1 MKKLLF
7 LLLLLISSFAFSQ
20 ENPSAVE
27 DGIIKRCPIETKAT
41 WYSVYIGPIGI
52 RKNITI
58 VSDSTISGRV
68 TKGAFKNSLGQPD
81 TSTGYYMLG
90 KIKQWKNRNSDYFYY
105 RSDTTGAFWI
115 QIEYINGPSLE
126 TGGISLS
133 DLAQLGL
140 INGDTTYF
148 SVLKARLGNNKIY
161 TTGSD
166 GRNFLITNTT
176 NEDSARIQISLSGN
190 GGIVV
195 NYYGATILG
204 NSGNPQAND
213 SIMIKFGMNNVYWKY
228 STAWTTNG
236 QIGDPTTGVGVLS
249 PNNTDSLIFR
259 GLTNS
264 TSGKYN
270 FLGNFY
276 INGTEV
282 TTVDTSL
289 FVKRSAFS
297 QSIEATGGNVNII
310 GSILVTGRISIDTI
324 FNPTTDLI
332 INDSTRITGTLN
344 VAGNTTL
351 SNLSASNVAAS
362 SSGAFNIL
370 NRWTQVASADGV
382 FAQSNWASTGFTS
395 FTVGAGSITAGF
407 IRGTSDTD
415 ITALML
421 RSPNGT
427 LRYAWIDDS
436 NNWVIGTSA
445 P

>member
-105 RSDTTGAFWI
+105 RSDTTGACWI
-115 QIEYINGPSLE
+115 QIEYINGLSLE
-126 TGGISLS
+126 TGVISLS

-166 GRNFLITNTT
+166 GRDFLITNTT

-282 TTVDTSL
+282 TTET
-289 FVKRSAFS
+289 
-297 QSIEATGGNVNII
+297 
-310 GSILVTGRISIDTI
+310 
-324 FNPTTDLI
+324 
-332 INDSTRITGTLN
+332 DSTIDPNDFASGDTLVLRHKVYYLGIRNNGSPCLIKIKNTMPTQTVTFKVMNNFDENITIEDADGFGIDSGGYTLTAAFKSVTISRSSYAN
-344 VAGNTTL
+344 EWFV
-351 SNLSASNVAAS
+351 LSA
-362 SSGAFNIL
+362 
-370 NRWTQVASADGV
+370 
-382 FAQSNWASTGFTS
+382 
-395 FTVGAGSITAGF
+395 
-407 IRGTSDTD
+407 
-415 ITALML
+415 
-421 RSPNGT
+421 
-427 LRYAWIDDS
+427 Y
-436 NNWVIGTSA
+436 
-445 P
+445 